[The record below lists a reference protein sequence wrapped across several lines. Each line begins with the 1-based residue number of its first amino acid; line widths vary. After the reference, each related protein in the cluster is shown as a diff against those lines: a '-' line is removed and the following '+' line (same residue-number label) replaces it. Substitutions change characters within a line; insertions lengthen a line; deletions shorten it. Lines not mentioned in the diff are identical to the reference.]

1 MTYSDAKVAV
11 RPGGQYWRCLILPEG
26 GAARP
31 ESVPLQRASLVST
44 QVFSVAAADGEPA
57 VFVQLQGEVLGHL
70 AVRAHQPGAVHV
82 PEAAVDACRAGWT
95 GSGRTRSGTRR
106 VRLTCDVV
114 NRGPKQR

>member
-1 MTYSDAKVAV
+1 MIVRLQSDLEVNT
-11 RPGGQYWRCLILPEG
+11 WRCLILPEG

-82 PEAAVDACRAGWT
+82 PEAAVDAYRAGWT
-95 GSGRTRSGTRR
+95 WSGRTRSGTRR

-114 NRGPKQR
+114 SRGPKQR